1 MSIFTVNENLVDVFW
16 ELKLLSRPFNQ
27 LDELEKLKWN
37 FKNLDVVIK
46 LWSTGGLWK
55 VYL

>member
-27 LDELEKLKWN
+27 LDEQEKLKWN

>member
-46 LWSTGGLWK
+46 LWSTAGLWK